1 MWQTILYAIIGRPT
15 ERHSNRTEKAEEE
28 MTNHQQ
34 QAEALFEEWVQRF
47 AHLNDG
53 PVFTKEDAI
62 NFAAFCLEK
71 NGWKKYP
78 DEKPTEEGITYLVYV
93 NGEYHEDLW
102 KDGHWWR
109 FPFNVEAWRPIP
121 EYKP

>member
-1 MWQTILYAIIGRPT
+1 MWQTVMHAIVGRPT

-28 MTNHQQ
+28 MTPHHQ
-34 QAEALFEEWVQRF
+34 QAEALYKEWT
-47 AHLNDG
+47 ANDPCFKG
-53 PVFTKEDAI
+53 RPEDMKD
-62 NFAAFCLEK
+62 FAAFCLEK

-78 DEKPTEEGITYLVYV
+78 DEKPGKEGITYLVYV

-102 KDGHWWR
+102 KDAHWWL